1 MEKIAEKI
9 SENRKRIE
17 ERISGCDDILLRP
30 MMLGKERE
38 TECFLIYIETAV
50 SNLMLEDSVIGRFL
64 NELRELEQAKLYEI
78 LKKDALGISD
88 TGKLFDTEA
97 ALAAMLAG
105 NAVLFVDGLDFAL
118 KFGSKGYPGSGVQK
132 AESEKVL
139 RGSREAF
146 SESEKM
152 NTALIRKR
160 IRNTSLKVEELP
172 LGEISHTM
180 TAILYLEEIVYPPF
194 LQAIRKK
201 LHGIQRDGI
210 LDSGMLEQLTEE
222 VWYSPFPQYQVTE
235 RPDRAA
241 QALLDGRVVVVT
253 DNSPEA
259 LILPA
264 TWNTLFQTSD
274 DTYRHFAI
282 VSFLRLIRYAAAFL
296 ALALPGLYV
305 AVTTLHPGILPTNL
319 LLALKN
325 AREDVPFPSL
335 LEVLLLELAFE
346 LLREAGLRM
355 PGPVGSTIGI
365 VGGLII
371 GQAAVSASLVSPMVV
386 VVVALTALGDFAI
399 PSEELSEAIR
409 LVKYLMLFLCAWF
422 GILGFFLGLVF
433 LLAHLAGLKSFGV
446 SYLAPYSAWKLNR
459 GADRKDS
466 LVRFPL
472 ILLKRRPLFARA
484 DRRVRSGKER

>member
-97 ALAAMLAG
+97 APCSHAG
-105 NAVLFVDGLDFAL
+105 PGMPCIFVDGLDFAL
-118 KFGSKGYPGSGVQK
+118 KIGSKGYPGSGVQK

-194 LQAIRKK
+194 FAGDPEKAAWDTKR
-201 LHGIQRDGI
+201 R
-210 LDSGMLEQLTEE
+210 DSGQRHAGT
-222 VWYSPFPQYQVTE
+222 
-235 RPDRAA
+235 A
-241 QALLDGRVVVVT
+241 DG
-253 DNSPEA
+253 
-259 LILPA
+259 
-264 TWNTLFQTSD
+264 
-274 DTYRHFAI
+274 
-282 VSFLRLIRYAAAFL
+282 
-296 ALALPGLYV
+296 
-305 AVTTLHPGILPTNL
+305 
-319 LLALKN
+319 
-325 AREDVPFPSL
+325 
-335 LEVLLLELAFE
+335 
-346 LLREAGLRM
+346 
-355 PGPVGSTIGI
+355 
-365 VGGLII
+365 GGLVF
-371 GQAAVSASLVSPMVV
+371 AVSAIS
-386 VVVALTALGDFAI
+386 GD
-399 PSEELSEAIR
+399 
-409 LVKYLMLFLCAWF
+409 
-422 GILGFFLGLVF
+422 
-433 LLAHLAGLKSFGV
+433 
-446 SYLAPYSAWKLNR
+446 
-459 GADRKDS
+459 
-466 LVRFPL
+466 
-472 ILLKRRPLFARA
+472 
-484 DRRVRSGKER
+484 